1 MGLQVRLRHALGE
14 RVLDLPERDVAQPW
28 VFGRGNEADVKVP
41 SVGVAPRHAALFV
54 HDGRWVVQGCGG
66 LVTLN
71 GEPLEIAAALR
82 PGDVVGLGCEDY
94 PPTLEISPGVAEGP
108 RSLSG
113 PRETAQPASVPR
125 PVPAP
130 APAPVPTRLAP
141 VTRPQQPREMAGAAA
156 PSIAAD
162 DPDTIEWDPQT
173 PAPTTTEFYVP
184 KGRQTPVGLIVA
196 ATIIGVAALVG
207 VAIVAYQKA
216 HQPAVVVVQAP
227 DGGAHL
233 KAKPEPQKAPM
244 FDIDADQAAARQD
257 RSATPAEGSVDPKPA
272 ATSGNDTPGAASS
285 SDAPAPA
292 SDTKPPAAPEADS
305 APPPASSPQP
315 SVASTEDPPD
325 PDDPEWHEIE
335 QAHFNV
341 RHQGVAIVKYDEY
354 RRAHPGKFTPWLDQY
369 TDEAVNWLYW
379 QRVAQLWKQRDDLTA
394 EVKQKEI
401 DLRNQPTGAFHEE
414 LVKDKADLDGR
425 VADATKKLTE
435 EMAYTA
441 DTPPDLEKPS
451 ELRKLSAKR
460 DAEKYAAF
468 KKRVL
473 KYVRDHHGSVWWEG
487 E

>member
-54 HDGRWVVQGCGG
+54 HEGRWVLQGCEG

-71 GEPLEIAAALR
+71 GEPIEMAAALR

-94 PPTLEISPGVAEGP
+94 PPTLEISPGVAEGARGSSAP
-108 RSLSG
+108 G
-113 PRETAQPASVPR
+113 GMAQPALRPR
-125 PVPAP
+125 PAP
-130 APAPVPTRLAP
+130 APAPAPAPTRPAP
-141 VTRPQQPREMAGAAA
+141 VARPPQPREVAGTAV
-156 PSIAAD
+156 PNLAAD

-173 PAPTTTEFYVP
+173 PPPSTTEFYVP

-196 ATIIGVAALVG
+196 ATIVGAAALVG

-216 HQPAVVVVQAP
+216 HHPAVAVVQPP
-227 DGGAHL
+227 DSGVRP
-233 KAKPEPQKAPM
+233 KAKAEPQKPAM
-244 FDIDADQAAARQD
+244 FDIDGDQAAARQE
-257 RSATPAEGSVDPKPA
+257 RSATPTDGAVDPKPA
-272 ATSGNDTPGAASS
+272 VTAGNDTPPTANS
-285 SDAPAPA
+285 SDVPASA
-292 SDTKPPAAPEADS
+292 SDTKPPAAAESEAAP
-305 APPPASSPQP
+305 APPPP

-354 RRAHPGKFTPWLDQY
+354 RRAHPGKFAPWLDQY

-401 DLRNQPTGAFHEE
+401 DLRNQPTGAFHDQ

-460 DAEKYAAF
+460 DAQKFAAF